1 MAKKQIEKLENVERE
16 EKAET
21 VVIAGKTYYTLYHF
35 TKDATFS
42 ERHIK
47 EEIKRGNLRAYKP
60 GKLLLFIPQEVEKWI
75 TKKVA

>member
-1 MAKKQIEKLENVERE
+1 MTDVRSPYFKLPQVIEYS
-16 EKAET
+16 
-21 VVIAGKTYYTLYHF
+21 GC
-35 TKDATFS
+35 S

-60 GKLLLFIPQEVEKWI
+60 GKELLFKPDEVDKWI